1 MDKTKDVVQKLPDEH
16 RQVVNVIINA
26 PNKHI
31 TKEKILNQLG
41 YAANSTNERWVRRI
55 IRDLSTNYGY
65 PIGCSYSPKQ
75 NGYFMITTQEEKER
89 AINSLNNL
97 IRGSVRRRDVIKSIN
112 IKNEKEV
119 VNYE

>member
-1 MDKTKDVVQKLPDEH
+1 MDNAKNRVQKLPDEH

-41 YAANSTNERWVRRI
+41 YDTNSTNERWVRRI
-55 IRDLSTNYGY
+55 IRDLSTNYDY

-75 NGYFMITTQEEKER
+75 KGYFLITTQEEKER

>member
-1 MDKTKDVVQKLPDEH
+1 MDNAKNRVQKLPDEH
-16 RQVVNVIINA
+16 RQVLNVIINA

-75 NGYFMITTQEEKER
+75 KGYFLITTQEEKER

>member
-1 MDKTKDVVQKLPDEH
+1 MDNAKNRVQKLPDEH

-41 YAANSTNERWVRRI
+41 YDTNSTNERWVRRI

-65 PIGCSYSPKQ
+65 PIGYSYSPKQ
-75 NGYFMITTQEEKER
+75 KGYFLITTQEEKEQ